1 MLALLGSLPVIG
13 SIVTAITSSF
23 FDAKV
28 RLLMARFA
36 VTRDVATATIQA
48 SVAENHDRV
57 ASLGVIAGSRLLT
70 LLIICFAAP
79 IVAFEMKVVVWD
91 TMLGWGET
99 PAIHGQVAQ
108 WMNTIINWLFGS
120 STVLAAG
127 QMAMSQVRNTK

>member
-28 RLLMARFA
+28 RLLVARFG
-36 VTRDVATATIQA
+36 VTRDVAVATIQGA
-48 SVAENHDRV
+48 VSENHDRV
-57 ASLGVIAGSRLLT
+57 AALGIIAGSRLLT

-79 IVAFEMKVVVWD
+79 IVAFEAKVVVWD
-91 TMLGWGET
+91 TMLGWGST
-99 PAIHGQVAQ
+99 PAIHGQVAE

-120 STVLAAG
+120 ATALAAG
-127 QMAMSQVRNTK
+127 QMAMNQVRNTK